1 MPRCDCGCHRNLIG
15 RELEIKSKNL
25 VQYRGP
31 SPYRNLAVLRR
42 EMHDEV
48 ASLREEVLSNRT
60 TIEELKKRLTED
72 EA

>member
-1 MPRCDCGCHRNLIG
+1 MPKYEPQS
-15 RELEIKSKNL
+15 RELRHEPLASPYKNL
-25 VQYRGP
+25 AR
-31 SPYRNLAVLRR
+31 LRQ

-60 TIEELKKRLTED
+60 TIEELKERLEEQDD